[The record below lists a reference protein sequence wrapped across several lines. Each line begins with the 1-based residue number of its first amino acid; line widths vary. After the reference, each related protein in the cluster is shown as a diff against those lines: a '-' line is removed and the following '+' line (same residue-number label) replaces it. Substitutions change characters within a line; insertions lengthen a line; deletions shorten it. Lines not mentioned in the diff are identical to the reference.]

1 MLNVEILNENEGT
14 LEIKVSISKRYLSS
28 EPDLVCQK
36 DQIREEV
43 EKEVRKKHKSGDLT
57 FLSNIRKLRN
67 IGENDR
73 TEQTLLVKIKKEIK
87 KKKIVAA
94 KAKTKKELKS

>member
-14 LEIKVSISKRYLSS
+14 LEIKVSIPKRHLAS
-28 EPDLVCQK
+28 EPVIVCQK

-43 EKEVRKKHKSGDLT
+43 EKEVRKKHKSEDLT
-57 FLSNIRKLRN
+57 FLSNIKRLRN

-73 TEQTLLVKIKKEIK
+73 TEQTLLVKNQKRNKEEENCSSK
-87 KKKIVAA
+87 R
-94 KAKTKKELKS
+94 LKRRRN

>member
-14 LEIKVSISKRYLSS
+14 LEIKVSIPKRHLAS
-28 EPDLVCQK
+28 EPVIVCQK

-43 EKEVRKKHKSGDLT
+43 EKEVRKKHKSEDLT
-57 FLSNIRKLRN
+57 FLSNIKRLRN